1 MAQFRIIISLTLMVL
16 TLISSVL
23 HADARPKFSIV
34 PLEPQENHLKITKVG
49 AGEVIYRVTNNTKIT
64 RTLTLTPQKGVV
76 QKTNMPGSCPAQF
89 TLAPNQ
95 SCSLHIEV
103 HGNQIAREGHVGGPV
118 VCKSNNG
125 AADPFLCS
133 QPSLVNSLYVTF
145 IQIAYVSNAVS
156 GTVSKCSL
164 AANGT
169 FSSCVDSGVGAQF
182 DTPAEISIHP
192 SLPIAYVVNSS
203 SDSVSRC
210 TMDNDG
216 SFVSCTKFFGG
227 SVPFESPEGIVLNHD
242 GSIAY
247 VANASSTEVSQCVLN
262 PDGTFNNCVVAGT
275 VPSSNTPFGIAL
287 NSAGTFAYVT
297 CCDAVI
303 KCFIKSNGAFGACID
318 SGVGATF
325 NFANGIVI
333 NKSDTIAYVVDQGIP
348 GYGISVCQMF
358 KGALVSCRLF
368 TLPAFFDV
376 PSDIVLNR
384 SETLA
389 YISTDN
395 TVAVCAIRPDGNL
408 EQCVNSGGS
417 FDDARGIALSP

>member
-1 MAQFRIIISLTLMVL
+1 MAQFRMIISLTLMIL

-23 HADARPKFSIV
+23 HADAKTKFSIV
-34 PLEPQENHLKITKVG
+34 PLGENHLKITKVG
-49 AGEVIYRVTNNTKIT
+49 AAEVIYQMTNNTKIT
-64 RTLTLTPQKGVV
+64 RTLTLTPQKGLV
-76 QKTNMPGSCPAQF
+76 QKTNIPGSCSAQF

-95 SCSLHIEV
+95 SCALHIEV
-103 HGNQIAREGHVGGPV
+103 HGNQIAREGYVGGPV
-118 VCKSNNG
+118 ICKSSNG
-125 AADPFLCS
+125 APDPFLCS

-145 IQIAYVSNAVS
+145 IQIAYVSNAALN
-156 GTVSKCSL
+156 TVLKCTL
-164 AANGT
+164 AANGA

-182 DTPAEISIHP
+182 NTPAEISIHP
-192 SLPIAYVVNSS
+192 TLPVAYVANSNG
-203 SDSVSRC
+203 DSVSQC
-210 TMDNDG
+210 SMDNDG
-216 SFVSCTKFFGG
+216 NFVSCTLFLGG
-227 SVPFESPEGIVLNHD
+227 SVPFEAPEGIVLNHD

-247 VANASSTEVSQCVLN
+247 VANALKTEVSQCMLN

-303 KCFIKSNGAFGACID
+303 KCFIKSNGAFGTCID

-333 NKSDTIAYVVDQGIP
+333 NKSDTIAYVVDQGVP
-348 GYGISVCQMF
+348 GYGISVCQMAH
-358 KGALVSCRLF
+358 GAFTSCRLF
-368 TLPAFFDV
+368 TLPAFFGI

-408 EQCVNSGGS
+408 GQCVNSGGV
-417 FDDARGIALSP
+417 FDDARGIALTP

>member
-1 MAQFRIIISLTLMVL
+1 MVRLRIIISLMIFA
-16 TLISSVL
+16 LISNVA
-23 HADARPKFSIV
+23 HAAAKPKFSIV
-34 PLEPQENHLKITKVG
+34 PLGPQGNHLKITKVG
-49 AGEVIYRVTNNTKIT
+49 AGEVAYLVTNNTKIT
-64 RTLTLTPQKGVV
+64 RTLILNPQKGVV
-76 QKTNMPGSCPAQF
+76 QKTNVPGSCPTLF

-95 SCSLHIEV
+95 SCTLRVEV
-103 HGNQIAREGHVGGPV
+103 HGNQITKEGYVGGPM
-118 VCKSNNG
+118 VCKSTNG
-125 AADPFLCS
+125 APDPFLCS
-133 QPSLVNSLYVTF
+133 QPSLADSLYVSF
-145 IQIAYVSNAVS
+145 IQIAYVGNATP
-156 GTVSKCSL
+156 GTVSKCTL
-164 AANGT
+164 AADGT

-182 DTPAEISIHP
+182 NTPAEISIHP
-192 SLPIAYVVNSS
+192 SLPMAYVTNST
-203 SDSVSRC
+203 SDSVSQC
-210 TMDNDG
+210 TMDNNG

-227 SVPFESPEGIVLNHD
+227 SFLFETPEGIVLNHD

-247 VANASSTEVSQCVLN
+247 VANASRTEVSQCALN
-262 PDGTFNNCVVAGT
+262 ANGAFNNCVVAGT

-333 NKSDTIAYVVDQGIP
+333 NKSDTIAYVVDQGVP
-348 GYGISVCQMF
+348 GYGVSVCKMF
-358 KGALVSCRLF
+358 EGALVSCNLF
-368 TLPAFFDV
+368 TLPPFFDV

-395 TVAVCAIRPDGNL
+395 TVAVCAIKPDGNL
-408 EQCVNSGGS
+408 GQCVDSGGV
-417 FDDARGIALSP
+417 FDDTRGIALTP